1 MLDRKEVQGGLVH
14 KGWKEKRDALVQQHN
29 RAYRKQRDQAQRGD
43 GGEGDGG
50 GGEDGG
56 EDGADD
62 EAPACRDNDE
72 AAQMAAKSFGIEIA
86 SCAAG
91 KKMGLCAEPAAK
103 EVCALSCGECEGRSR

>member
-1 MLDRKEVQGGLVH
+1 MVDGT
-14 KGWKEKRDALVQQHN
+14 ALVGS
-29 RAYRKQRDQAQRGD
+29 AARG
-43 GGEGDGG
+43 GRGVAAGAGRV
-50 GGEDGG
+50 EDLCF
-56 EDGADD
+56 GADD

-103 EVCALSCGECEGRSR
+103 EVCALSCGECEAAQ